1 MNDRDT
7 EKADDLLDMVIAPY
21 TRKLKS
27 ERLLPRQPLDIF
39 TVYRVVYQPNDE
51 SDITTDV
58 FLPTSQV
65 SGEGPNKTLKH
76 KNVAQLF
83 SVGMELEL
91 ERYLRWLDI
100 EALTDKNGISPTI
113 FVGRQ
118 SAGDAIEA
126 VTRLAPRDAAS
137 IGTIVQHHT
146 DDSELYK
153 HCPWLSIPKNYS
165 VRRKDWILF

>member
-76 KNVAQLF
+76 KNVAQPTLA
-83 SVGMELEL
+83 
-91 ERYLRWLDI
+91 RY
-100 EALTDKNGISPTI
+100 
-113 FVGRQ
+113 
-118 SAGDAIEA
+118 
-126 VTRLAPRDAAS
+126 
-137 IGTIVQHHT
+137 
-146 DDSELYK
+146 
-153 HCPWLSIPKNYS
+153 
-165 VRRKDWILF
+165 